1 MYRIWLLYGIVEEQK
16 FDLLPFRLYGRNET
30 MNISNSEKI
39 KLVMAKDWWETE
51 DLGGK
56 LEKLKVS
63 DGPVGLRCLA
73 VTDSWENDS
82 IYPSVAYPCYQMLS
96 QTWDTSLAWEM
107 GRAIADDCIDH
118 NVDML
123 LGPGVNIKR
132 TPLCGRNFEYF
143 SEDPIVAGMFGKA
156 FIEGVQ
162 AGHIGTSLKHYC
174 CNNRE
179 YSRYWLSSEV
189 DERTLREIY
198 LKPFEIALKAK
209 PWTVMTSYN
218 LVNGIRMSANKKL
231 NKVLREE
238 LGFEGVIVSDWEAV
252 QDPLD
257 SLHTGLDLE
266 FPHNA
271 KHAELMQQHLT
282 DGKVDL
288 SCLDASANRML
299 ALSQKNREAKQ
310 KREIQYSIEDRIA
323 ISQKVEEEGI
333 VLLKNNGV
341 LPLQKGK
348 ICVTGA
354 PAHIYYHGGGSSAVK
369 PNRPFIPL
377 DKALRGQGM
386 DAFYSESIGKVY
398 GANVSMGNL
407 KKACADSAESDVTIL
422 TVGTGAGG
430 EVEETDRR
438 DITLTPEELDALK
451 YLRKYAKKL
460 VVVVYAGS
468 AVDLSEFDKLA
479 DAVILA
485 GFGGQNVSQAVARVL
500 TGEVNPS
507 GRLTE
512 TYAYS
517 VKDIPSEN
525 TVRNESVMVYEEK
538 LNVGYRYFTTAS
550 VPVLYPFGYG
560 LSYTNFHYSNLQVS
574 RNEETITVS
583 VNVKNIG
590 TMDGKE
596 VVQLYISPKNSSV
609 DRPARELRAFQKVF
623 MKAGETAT
631 VTLQLDEDV
640 FRYFDEQ
647 THNWQTEHGEI
658 SLQICKHANSV
669 ILQENIQRV
678 WAPL

>member
-1 MYRIWLLYGIVEEQK
+1 
-16 FDLLPFRLYGRNET
+16 
-30 MNISNSEKI
+30 
-39 KLVMAKDWWETE
+39 MAKDWWETE

-56 LEKLKVS
+56 IEKIKVS

-73 VTDSWENDS
+73 VTDSWANDS

-118 NVDML
+118 NVDVL

-143 SEDPIVAGMFGKA
+143 SEDPYVAGMFGKA

-218 LVNGIRMSANKKL
+218 LVNGVRMSANKRL

-257 SLHTGLDLE
+257 SLHAGLDLE

-271 KHAELMQQHLT
+271 NHAKLMQQHLK
-282 DGKVDL
+282 DGKVDEN
-288 SCLDASANRML
+288 CLNASADRML
-299 ALSQKNREAKQ
+299 ALSKKNGEAKK
-310 KREIQYSIEDRIA
+310 KREIQYSIEERIA
-323 ISQKVEEEGI
+323 ISQKVEEDGI

-341 LPLQKGK
+341 LPLKKQSVY
-348 ICVTGA
+348 VTGL
-354 PAHIYYHGGGSSAVK
+354 PSQIYYHGGGSSAVI
-369 PNRPFIPL
+369 PNRPFVPL
-377 DKALRGQGM
+377 DEALRDLGY
-386 DAFYSESIGKVY
+386 DAYYSESIGKIY

-407 KKACADSAESDVTIL
+407 KKACQNSAVSDVTIL
-422 TVGTGAGG
+422 TVGTGAGA

-468 AVDLSEFDKLA
+468 AVDLAQFDKLA
-479 DAVILA
+479 DAVVLA

-500 TGEVNPS
+500 TGAVNPS

-525 TVRNESVMVYEEK
+525 TTRDESKMVYEEK
-538 LNVGYRYFTTAS
+538 WNVGYRYFTTAN

-560 LSYTNFHYSNLQVS
+560 LSYTDFRYSNLQ
-574 RNEETITVS
+574 ITREQGSVLVS
-583 VNVKNIG
+583 VDVENTG
-590 TMDGKE
+590 DTDGKE
-596 VVQLYISPKNSSV
+596 VVQLYVSPKDPSV
-609 DRPARELRAFQKVF
+609 DRPLRELKAFQKVF
-623 MKAGETAT
+623 VKAGKT
-631 VTLQLDEDV
+631 VTVKLRLDKDA
-640 FRYFDEQ
+640 FTYYDGQ
-647 THNWQTEHGEI
+647 TRSWQAENGEI
-658 SLQICKHANSV
+658 SLQICKNANEV
-669 ILQENIQRV
+669 LLQSSFRGPMN
-678 WAPL
+678 

>member
-1 MYRIWLLYGIVEEQK
+1 MK
-16 FDLLPFRLYGRNET
+16 
-30 MNISNSEKI
+30 ISNSEKI

-51 DLGGK
+51 DLSGK
-56 LEKLKVS
+56 LGKVKVS

-96 QTWDTSLAWEM
+96 QTWDLTLAYQM

-118 NVDML
+118 NVDVL
-123 LGPGVNIKR
+123 LRPGVNIKR

-143 SEDPIVAGMFGKA
+143 SEDPYVAGMFGKT

-218 LVNGIRMSANKKL
+218 LVNGVRMSANKRL

-257 SLHTGLDLE
+257 SLHAGLDLE

-271 KHAELMQQHLT
+271 KHAELMQQHLA
-282 DGKVDL
+282 DGKVDQA
-288 SCLDASANRML
+288 CLDVSSGHMV
-299 ALSQKNREAKQ
+299 ALSQKNREEKQ
-310 KREIQYSIEDRIA
+310 KREIQYSIEERIA
-323 ISQKVEEEGI
+323 ISQKVEEDGI

-341 LPLQKGK
+341 LPLLQKGK

-369 PNRPFIPL
+369 PNRPFVPL
-377 DKALRGQGM
+377 YDALNDLGY

-407 KKACADSAESDVTIL
+407 KKACQDSAESDVTIL
-422 TVGTGAGG
+422 SVGTGAGA

-468 AVDLSEFDKLA
+468 AVDLTEFDKLA
-479 DAVILA
+479 DAVVLA
-485 GFGGQNVSQAVARVL
+485 GFGGQNVSQAVANVL
-500 TGEVNPS
+500 AGKVNPS

-517 VKDIPSEN
+517 VKDIPSEQ
-525 TVRNESVMVYEEK
+525 TYRDEAEMVYSEK
-538 LNVGYRYFTTAS
+538 WNVGYRYFATAN

-560 LSYTNFHYSNLQVS
+560 LSYTDFRYSNLQ
-574 RNEETITVS
+574 ITQGQGSVLVS
-583 VNVKNIG
+583 VDVENIG
-590 TMDGKE
+590 KMDGAE
-596 VVQLYISPKNSSV
+596 VVQLYVSPKNPSV
-609 DRPARELRAFQKVF
+609 DRPVRELRAFDKVLIPA
-623 MKAGETAT
+623 KETVKVVLRITKDAFACYNEA
-631 VTLQLDEDV
+631 QH
-640 FRYFDEQ
+640 Q
-647 THNWQTEHGEI
+647 WEI
-658 SLQICKHANSV
+658 HKGVHKLQICADANTV
-669 ILQENIQRV
+669 LLEQTVEIE
-678 WAPL
+678 